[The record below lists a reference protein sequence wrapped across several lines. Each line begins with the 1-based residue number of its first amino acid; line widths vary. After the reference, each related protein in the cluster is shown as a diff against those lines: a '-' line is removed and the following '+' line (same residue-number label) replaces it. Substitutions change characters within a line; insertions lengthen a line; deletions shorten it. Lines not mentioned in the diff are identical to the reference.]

1 MIETSIEEFHMGEL
15 MKEMRRV
22 GVGDTRYAELRAE
35 LERRLMERQ
44 LDVCNEQIRSAWL
57 QTAAVILMFLT
68 VVATIAAP
76 VVANLLH

>member
-1 MIETSIEEFHMGEL
+1 MIETSAEAFHLGEL

-22 GVGDTRYAELRAE
+22 GVGDARYAELRAE

-68 VVATIAAP
+68 VVATIVAP
-76 VVANLLH
+76 IVANRIH